1 MPTSSEVKHGRT
13 SIRFKEIISR
23 LTGVSTLIFGASW
36 NPPEA
41 ETTAAKRIIALLEDR
56 RVLYNHTEM
65 EVPAHCVESV
75 LEIRRF
81 LNAELSHLD
90 PHNELAQNL
99 LAMRAACRKFL
110 DQMQTLEGHGRF
122 FGALTMNMGSYDGW
136 VFCAAL
142 GELRA
147 IVGLHVAL
155 IAARH
160 GLDVE
165 GNLANVLPAA
175 ILDDPD

>member
-1 MPTSSEVKHGRT
+1 M
-13 SIRFKEIISR
+13 RFKEIISR
-23 LTGVSTLIFGASW
+23 LTGLSTPIFGASW

-41 ETTAAKRIIALLEDR
+41 EITAAKRIIAFLEDR

-65 EVPAHCVESV
+65 EVPGHCVESV
-75 LEIRRF
+75 LEIRQF

-90 PHNELAQNL
+90 PHDELAQNL

-110 DQMQTLEGHGRF
+110 DQMQPLEVHGRF
-122 FGALTMNMGSYDGW
+122 FGALTMNMGSYSGW

-147 IVGLHVAL
+147 IFGLHVAL

-165 GNLANVLPAA
+165 SNLADILPAA
-175 ILDDPD
+175 ILHDAD